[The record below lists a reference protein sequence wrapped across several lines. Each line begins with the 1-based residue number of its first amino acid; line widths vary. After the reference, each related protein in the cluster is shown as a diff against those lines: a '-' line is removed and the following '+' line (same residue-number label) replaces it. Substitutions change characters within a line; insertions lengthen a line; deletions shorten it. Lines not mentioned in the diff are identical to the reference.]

1 MPRNHE
7 GRSVASMWGDM
18 LAEAERGEVVVC
30 ADRFGNDVAVMVSLE
45 KFRELTGIDL
55 GADDDG
61 AGGDGADLLDRE

>member
-1 MPRNHE
+1 MARAGE

-30 ADRFGNDVAVMVSLE
+30 ADRFGNDVAVMVSLD

-55 GADDDG
+55 REGD
-61 AGGDGADLLDRE
+61 AGQPIGE